1 MSKLDVGV
9 GDAFPADETRRDEDG
24 VVHHHHYHGRRR
36 GPFRVLR
43 IVLVVMLISLAWRLV
58 SFATYPS
65 YGWHGSDWQGSG
77 RFAGYPFGDNPF
89 YPIGGMVVG
98 IVAIGAALWFLRRQ
112 DNDSS
117 C

>member
-9 GDAFPADETRRDEDG
+9 GDEFPADETRKDEDG
-24 VVHHHHYHGRRR
+24 VVHHHHHYGRRR
-36 GPFRVLR
+36 GPFRLLR
-43 IVLVVMLISLAWRLV
+43 FVLVVMLISLAWRLI

-65 YGWHGSDWQGSG
+65 YGWHGPG
-77 RFAGYPFGDNPF
+77 RFAAYPFGDNPF

-98 IVAIGAALWFLRRQ
+98 IVTIGAALWFLRRR
-112 DNDSS
+112 DSDGA